1 MKKFSIEIR
10 WGIMFS
16 LFSMVWM
23 IGEKAVGL
31 HDAHINKQLLYTNL
45 FGIVAIIIYTFALL
59 DKKKNYYHGQ
69 MSFKQGFIAGAMLSL
84 VIAVLSPLTQYII
97 YTYITPQYFS
107 NMIAYFTEHKFKTRE
122 QAEALF
128 SINSYILQGFSGTL
142 CLQVIT
148 GALVAFA
155 VQTKNNPNEK

>member
-1 MKKFSIEIR
+1 MKKFSIEIK

-16 LFSMVWM
+16 LIAMVWM
-23 IGEKAVGL
+23 IGEKSFGL
-31 HDAHINKQLLYTNL
+31 HDAHISKQLLYTNL
-45 FGIVAIIIYTFALL
+45 FGLVVIVIYSLALL
-59 DKKKNYYHGQ
+59 DKKKNFYHGQ
-69 MSFKQGFIAGAMLSL
+69 MDFKQGFISGALLSL
-84 VIAVLSPLTQYII
+84 VIAILSPLTQYII

-107 NMIAYFTEHKFKTRE
+107 NMIVYFTEHKFKTRE

-142 CLQVIT
+142 CLEVIT

-155 VQTKNNPNEK
+155 VQTKKNTNEK

>member
-10 WGIMFS
+10 WGILFS
-16 LFSMVWM
+16 LVTMVWM

-45 FGIVAIIIYTFALL
+45 FGIVAIIIYTLALL
-59 DKKKNYYHGQ
+59 DKKKNYFHGQ
-69 MSFKQGFIAGAMLSL
+69 MSWKQGFISGVFLSL
-84 VIAVLSPLTQYII
+84 VIAILSPLVVYIT
-97 YTYITPQYFS
+97 YTYVTPNYFS
-107 NMIAYFTEHKFKTRE
+107 NMIQYFTAHKLKTQE

-128 SINSYILQGFSGTL
+128 STNSYILQGISGGMSMG
-142 CLQVIT
+142 VIT
-148 GALVAFA
+148 GALVAFV